1 MISCSQLDHLYRYP
15 DVIWAKP
22 VSDRWV
28 FLCDALRQYDAPP
41 GGLVLAR
48 ERKWEL
54 VSALQKSIR
63 RGEKETAL
71 HLLSVIDGMPEEYAY
86 FWRRLCVTAC
96 EDVGPADDVLAAF
109 VVACSTVFPPK
120 KTGNKNYDLLCFL
133 AEQMCD
139 LSTRSRIY
147 CSYGLIEPAAMKS
160 ELPELQAEDKPIVS
174 AIMQRK
180 AAVQTPTNTFQEW
193 LRKND
198 WRAEGLLRFLGLRLP
213 LEMTRVQTP
222 VPPHKMLF
230 DLPSYCFDMH
240 TRVGLAMLKR
250 LVQGVEGAEGI
261 KELFQQNKIKGAHRA
276 VGMALFFAEGGRI
289 EGEQIYEPLCCLEQR
304 LFAHQYGLPLNEW
317 LELRVLVE
325 KALAEGVIDG
335 VREEVLHQFY
345 GRENCIQLQKRR
357 PAL

>member
-1 MISCSQLDHLYRYP
+1 M
-15 DVIWAKP
+15 
-22 VSDRWV
+22 
-28 FLCDALRQYDAPP
+28 
-41 GGLVLAR
+41 
-48 ERKWEL
+48 
-54 VSALQKSIR
+54 
-63 RGEKETAL
+63 AL
-71 HLLSVIDGMPEEYAY
+71 HLLSAIDGMPEEYAY
-86 FWRRLCVTAC
+86 FWRRLCVIAC

-120 KTGNKNYDLLCFL
+120 KTGFKNYDLLCFL

-147 CSYGLIEPAAMKS
+147 CSYGVIEPAAMKS
-160 ELPELQAEDKPIVS
+160 ELPELRAEDKPIVS

-180 AAVQTPTNTFQEW
+180 ASVQTPTNTWQEW
-193 LRKND
+193 QRKND

-213 LEMTRVQTP
+213 LEMTGVQTP

-240 TRVGLAMLKR
+240 TRAGLAMLKR
-250 LVQGVEGAEGI
+250 LVQGVEGADGI

-276 VGMALFFAEGGRI
+276 VGEALFFEEGGRI
-289 EGEQIYEPLCCLEQR
+289 EGELIYEPLCDLEQR
-304 LFAHQYGLPLNEW
+304 LSAYKFGLPLKRW

-325 KALAEGVIDG
+325 KALEEGVIDG
-335 VREEVLHQFY
+335 IREEVLHQFY

-357 PAL
+357 PDL

>member
-1 MISCSQLDHLYRYP
+1 M
-15 DVIWAKP
+15 
-22 VSDRWV
+22 
-28 FLCDALRQYDAPP
+28 ALR
-41 GGLVLAR
+41 LI
-48 ERKWEL
+48 
-54 VSALQKSIR
+54 SAMRS
-63 RGEKETAL
+63 
-71 HLLSVIDGMPEEYAY
+71 MPEQWAY

-96 EDVGPADDVLAAF
+96 EDVGPSDDTLAAF
-109 VVACSTVFPPK
+109 VVACSTIFPPK

-147 CSYGLIEPAAMKS
+147 CSYGTIEPAAMKS

-174 AIMQRK
+174 AIMQRR
-180 AAVQTPTNTFQEW
+180 AAVQTATNTWQKW
-193 LRKND
+193 QRKND

-222 VPPHKMLF
+222 VPPYKMLF
-230 DLPSYCFDMH
+230 GLPSYCYDVH

-250 LVQGVEGAEGI
+250 LVPGVEGAEGI

-276 VGMALFFAEGGRI
+276 VGEALFFVEGGRI
-289 EGEQIYEPLCCLEQR
+289 QGELIYEPLCDLEQR
-304 LFAHQYGLPLNEW
+304 LSAYKFGLSLNKW

-325 KALAEGVIDG
+325 KALAEGVIDR

-345 GRENCIQLQKRR
+345 GRGFCNQLHSKRR
-357 PAL
+357 AICDARRPNGNTSN